1 LDYDVSVYN
10 CNNIFINL
18 IRKPMKKLEI
28 KNFDTAVMDIYSDFL
43 EIKYSTDMG
52 DKYVMGIDIRDVI
65 SFKPIGPKHYKMSID
80 KMDREEGRGY
90 HIWLWDM
97 EANISYPMSVNID
110 SLKSISE
117 FTKFLNHTLK
127 LASEGVFDG
136 SPGNKI
142 K

>member
-1 LDYDVSVYN
+1 
-10 CNNIFINL
+10 
-18 IRKPMKKLEI
+18 MKRLEI
-28 KNFDTAVMDIYSDFL
+28 KNFVKSMNEIESDFFGVR
-43 EIKYSTDMG
+43 YCSDAD
-52 DKYVMGIDIRDVI
+52 DKYILGLDTNDVV
-65 SFKPIGPKHYKMSID
+65 SFKQLKPKHYKMSID

-97 EANISYPMSVNID
+97 EANVSYPMSINRD
-110 SLKSISE
+110 SLSNSSV
-117 FTKFLNHTLK
+117 FTSFLNHTLK